1 MQLAKHG
8 VPGDSMLQQDVDSIL
23 TSQWSIQAVP
33 DLSSRKHDLGL
44 LRKWLSVSTHIL
56 LCLLYLHR
64 QQPLLVQ
71 ESGLLVQA
79 WNAWS

>member
-1 MQLAKHG
+1 MQVTKALASSRRSFPALDNAMQLAKHG
-8 VPGDSMLQQDVDSIL
+8 VPGDSMLQQDVDSLL

-56 LCLLYLHR
+56 LCLL
-64 QQPLLVQ
+64 
-71 ESGLLVQA
+71 
-79 WNAWS
+79 

>member
-1 MQLAKHG
+1 MQVTKALASSRRSFPALDNAMQLAKHG

-56 LCLLYLHR
+56 LCLL
-64 QQPLLVQ
+64 
-71 ESGLLVQA
+71 
-79 WNAWS
+79 